1 MYRIQIRNNRL
12 LRSYYGCN
20 WSINESGSRCSFLD
34 AIALKYSGTLII
46 YDLYT
51 VFDFIIKHKIKK
63 YDLLAKILD
72 QSFAVIFENEN
83 F

>member
-1 MYRIQIRNNRL
+1 M
-12 LRSYYGCN
+12 
-20 WSINESGSRCSFLD
+20 
-34 AIALKYSGTLII
+34 T
-46 YDLYT
+46 YT